1 MTSPSGYPA
10 AFATHYDQDN
20 QILRGGAGDVAFYRD
35 LALAAGGPTLEI
47 AAGNGRVV
55 LPLAEAGV
63 EVVAV
68 EPSAAMRADLE
79 RKRAAAPADVAA
91 RIAVRDGHFGAVS
104 HPGGFGL
111 VFSAFRAFQHL
122 ITREEQAAALAEM
135 ARLVA
140 PGGRV
145 AFDTFDFDPERAPTE
160 ETDHV
165 DYVLDVDGVRHE
177 RVCRGRVD
185 REAGVI
191 HVGFRW
197 LVDGA
202 LTDAGEIDLKIFTRD
217 QLVDLATGAGL
228 EVEAVYRDFHG
239 APWTPGD
246 AGEIVLVARRPT
258 P

>member
-35 LALAAGGPTLEI
+35 LALAAGGPVLEI

-63 EVVAV
+63 EVVAA

-79 RKRAAAPADVAA
+79 RKRAAASPAVAS
-91 RIAVRDGHFGAVS
+91 RITVLDGHFGAVP
-104 HPGGFGL
+104 HLGGFGL

-122 ITREEQAAALAEM
+122 ITPEEQVAALAEM

-185 REAGVI
+185 RDAGVI

-197 LVDGA
+197 LVDGTP
-202 LTDAGEIDLKIFTRD
+202 TDAGEIDLKIFTRN

-228 EVEAVYRDFHG
+228 EVEAIHRDFHG

-246 AGEIVLVARRPT
+246 AGEIVLIARRPT